1 MAKMLVLSVRQAAQ
15 VCEVTEKTLR
25 KWVADGTVAS
35 RKGLDGFTKIPL
47 SQLKK
52 KVASARYELVKKRLE
67 NGDDPLPPEK
77 KAPAQS
83 AKPAKPVNKAP
94 CKDCGHKLIEP
105 DKPLK
110 ITDKMVKKILRKGK
124 K

>member
-25 KWVADGTVAS
+25 KWVADGTVTS

-52 KVASARYELVKKRLE
+52 KVAPARYEMVKKRLE
-67 NGDDPLPPEK
+67 NGDDPLHQEK
-77 KAPAQS
+77 KAPAQ
-83 AKPAKPVNKAP
+83 PAKPVNKAP

>member
-35 RKGLDGFTKIPL
+35 RKGMDGFTKIPL

-52 KVASARYELVKKRLE
+52 KVAPARYEMVKKRLE

-77 KAPAQS
+77 KAPAKPA
-83 AKPAKPVNKAP
+83 AKPAVKAEPV
-94 CKDCGHKLIEP
+94 CKECKS
-105 DKPLK
+105 K
-110 ITDKMVKKILRKGK
+110 IIKKGK